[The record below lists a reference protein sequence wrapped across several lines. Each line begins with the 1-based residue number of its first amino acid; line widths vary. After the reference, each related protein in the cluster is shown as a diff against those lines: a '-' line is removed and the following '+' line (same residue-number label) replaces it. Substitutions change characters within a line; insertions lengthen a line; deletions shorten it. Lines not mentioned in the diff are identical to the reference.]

1 MTDLDEHAA
10 FARRLGLVRYRDVRY
25 QRGRR
30 LSVLLIPLAVACVR
44 DQSARQ
50 HTSTIG
56 SATSVALPSA
66 EIAGSELAA
75 SPAPPVSTCRDI
87 FRVPVVSSAVRSIG
101 YCADGRILEVEFVRG
116 SVYRYFGVPER
127 VFHDFL
133 NAPSHGRYLNLV
145 LKPAGYPY
153 RRVQ

>member
-75 SPAPPVSTCRDI
+75 SPDT
-87 FRVPVVSSAVRSIG
+87 SSGGA
-101 YCADGRILEVEFVRG
+101 CL
-116 SVYRYFGVPER
+116 
-127 VFHDFL
+127 
-133 NAPSHGRYLNLV
+133 
-145 LKPAGYPY
+145 PAGNFTCAFALNGNAMGYDCTGTGQIQY
-153 RRVQ
+153 RK